1 MNYNTLG
8 TEHVKNLQAMVSA
21 DRFSTGES
29 VLKLHAK
36 DQSHHRGCRPE
47 AVIWPRNTAEV
58 VKIVTYANANRLPV
72 VGWGSGSSLEGNPI
86 PVRKGLVLDFNQM
99 NRILDVREADFQVD
113 VEPGVVYQDLN
124 EHLKYTGL
132 FFPPDPGARATVGGM
147 IANNASGTRTVYYGS
162 TKDYVLK
169 LKVVLASGE
178 ILEMGRRVAKTS
190 SGYDLPHLF
199 VGSEGTLGIVVEAT
213 LRLVGLPAEF
223 SAAVVTFPSVEAAGK
238 TVSSIVRYGLNP
250 AALELMDASCIE
262 LFNRE
267 KNLGLDLSPT
277 LFLEFHGPSLAYLS
291 EIMDMAEE
299 ICKENGSLAF
309 KHGLGRDERNRLFE
323 ARHELGEIIVRSH
336 PDCRVQVIDVA
347 VPITAYPDIISTARM
362 KADEAGIPGYAF
374 SHAGDGNL
382 HLCLAG
388 RKENAD
394 DWERIDTISQYMV
407 SKAIALGGTATGEHG
422 VGIGKRKYMPDE
434 HGDCLAWMQRIKS
447 LFDPNGILNPGKIFP

>member
-1 MNYNTLG
+1 MDYNTLSA
-8 TEHVKNLQAMVSA
+8 EHINALKAMVSD
-21 DRFSTGES
+21 DRFSMGES

-47 AVIWPRNTAEV
+47 AVIWPRDTTEV
-58 VKIVTYANANRLPV
+58 VAILKYANTNQLPV

-86 PVRKGLVLDFNQM
+86 PVKKGLVLDFSQM
-99 NRILDVREADFQVD
+99 NRILNVREEDFQVD

-213 LRLVGLPAEF
+213 LRLVGLPEEF
-223 SAAVVTFPSVEAAGK
+223 SAAVVTFPTVAAAGK

-250 AALELMDASCIE
+250 AALELLDANCID

-267 KNLGLDLSPT
+267 KDLGLDLSPT

-291 EIMDMAEE
+291 EIMGMAEE
-299 ICKENGSLAF
+299 VCKENGSLAF
-309 KHGLGRDERNRLFE
+309 TPGLGREERNRMFE
-323 ARHELGEIIVRSH
+323 ARHELGEMITRAH

-347 VPITAYPDIISTARM
+347 VPITSYPDIISTARQ
-362 KADEAGIPGYAF
+362 KADDAGIPGYAF

-388 RKENAD
+388 RKERAE
-394 DWERIDTISQYMV
+394 DWERINHISQHLV
-407 SKAIALGGTATGEHG
+407 SKAIAMGGTATGEHG

-434 HGDCLAWMQRIKS
+434 HGSSLEWMKRIKS

>member
-1 MNYNTLG
+1 
-8 TEHVKNLQAMVSA
+8 
-21 DRFSTGES
+21 
-29 VLKLHAK
+29 
-36 DQSHHRGCRPE
+36 
-47 AVIWPRNTAEV
+47 
-58 VKIVTYANANRLPV
+58 
-72 VGWGSGSSLEGNPI
+72 
-86 PVRKGLVLDFNQM
+86 
-99 NRILDVREADFQVD
+99 
-113 VEPGVVYQDLN
+113 
-124 EHLKYTGL
+124 
-132 FFPPDPGARATVGGM
+132 M

-213 LRLVGLPAEF
+213 LRLVGLPEEF
-223 SAAVVTFPSVEAAGK
+223 SAAVVTFPTVEAAGK
-238 TVSSIVRYGLNP
+238 TVSAIVRYGLNP
-250 AALELMDASCIE
+250 AALELLDANCID

-267 KNLGLDLSPT
+267 KDLGLDLSPT

-291 EIMDMAEE
+291 EIMGMAEE

-309 KHGLGRDERNRLFE
+309 TPGLGREERNRLFE
-323 ARHELGEIIVRSH
+323 ARHELGEMITRAH

-347 VPITAYPDIISTARM
+347 VPITGYPDIISTARQ
-362 KADEAGIPGYAF
+362 KADDAGIPGMPSAMPATATCT
-374 SHAGDGNL
+374 SAWP
-382 HLCLAG
+382 AAK
-388 RKENAD
+388 RTRD
-394 DWERIDTISQYMV
+394 DWERIDTISQHMV

-434 HGDCLAWMQRIKS
+434 HGNSLEWMKRIKS